1 MHKLAQYFSVLS
13 LLSYGAVTCAQ
24 TAVPADGAISVLEVP
39 FELPLRAL
47 SEQAERAVP
56 LQAGH
61 WGRWR
66 DWHGIDTQYRA
77 WRGPLALHMSDDTLL
92 VQAHVRYWVKAR
104 KEVLDTFELGASCG
118 VGEAPRQAIIG
129 VQMRLGWHPDWTL
142 HPRFRLLP
150 TRFLDRCEMT
160 VADIDVTPLVGEVFR
175 RQMRESLRAALD
187 ELQPRLVHIRQQ
199 AEHTWFRMQEPI
211 EAGDGYWL
219 QLQPAAAAF
228 SPLRGRGGDIRFHL
242 GIALKPRLAFGE
254 RPSEPARPLP
264 PLLQFAPRPPGLRF
278 RLALAADYA
287 ALGRRLSAELADQA
301 FEVEGHRFG
310 IASLALSGH
319 GSELSARLRLTGE
332 AAGQAEVWANLS
344 FDPSAQRVRLTDLDF
359 VFDPDHSDAALLG
372 NLFYQRIQSALSEA
386 ANAVLH
392 RQVERLRAQ
401 LSEALTRSLPAG
413 TQLDLSDLRL
423 TSVQIELTPGGIDLE
438 GTASGQGSVSF
449 R

>member
-1 MHKLAQYFSVLS
+1 MHKLAQYFSVLY
-13 LLSYGAVTCAQ
+13 LLSHGALTCAQ
-24 TAVPADGAISVLEVP
+24 GLAPTGAEISVLEVP

-47 SEQAERAVP
+47 SEEAERAVP

-77 WRGPLALHMSDDTLL
+77 WRGPLALHMSEDTLL

-104 KEVLDTFELGASCG
+104 KKVLDAFELGASCG

-129 VQMRLGWHPDWTL
+129 LQMRLAWHPDWTL
-142 HPRFRLLP
+142 HPEFRLLP
-150 TRFLDRCEMT
+150 TRFLDRCQMT

-175 RQMRESLRAALD
+175 QQMRESLRAALG
-187 ELQPRLVHIRQQ
+187 ELQPRLARIRQQ
-199 AEHTWFRMQEPI
+199 AEDTWLRMQEPI
-211 EAGDGYWL
+211 EVGAGYWL
-219 QLQPAAAAF
+219 QLRPAAAAF
-228 SPLRGRGGDIRFHL
+228 SPLRGRGGAIRFHL
-242 GIALKPRLAFGE
+242 GIALQPRLMSGE
-254 RPSEPARPLP
+254 HPSEPARPLP

-287 ALGRRLSAELADQA
+287 ALGRRLLAELADQA
-301 FEVEGHRFG
+301 FEVEGHRFA
-310 IASLALSGH
+310 IAALALSGQ

-344 FDPSAQRVRLTDLDF
+344 FDPAAQRVRLTDLDF
-359 VFDPDHSDAALLG
+359 VFDPDDSDAALLG

-386 ANAVLH
+386 TNAVLQ
-392 RQVERLRAQ
+392 RRVERLRDQ
-401 LSEALTRSLPAG
+401 LSEALARSLPAG
-413 TQLDLSDLRL
+413 TRLDLSDLRL
-423 TSVQIELTPGGIDLE
+423 TSVQIELTPGGIRLQ